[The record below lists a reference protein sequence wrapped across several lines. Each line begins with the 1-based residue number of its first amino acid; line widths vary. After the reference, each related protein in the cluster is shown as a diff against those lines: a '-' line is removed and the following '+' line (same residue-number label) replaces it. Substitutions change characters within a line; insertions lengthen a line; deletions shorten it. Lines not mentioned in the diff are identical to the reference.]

1 MIKTR
6 INKEKGITL
15 TILVITITLILILT
29 GTVVYNAQGSL
40 RIRMLT
46 NLINDIETLD
56 EKVSDYYNEYGDIP
70 AKVKYTNIDNLK
82 NAGILSTND
91 DLESFYV
98 LDLEAMQ
105 GVSLNY
111 GKDYEK
117 IKNVNQNST
126 QEENKLGES
135 MDANQYKDIYII
147 NKNSHNI
154 FLVKGITITKDNIKT
169 TYYTNYSKPDNTV
182 VDLRY
187 IDGILIPN
195 EIKKSDGTI
204 IQNKYYYIGKDK
216 DSSGNESV
224 VISTNKDDS
233 IDKGNTSQY
242 VWQKYISIMDKIP
255 DSVTLNEN
263 QLESEF
269 IESVNYW
276 KGYFK
281 NSEGKVIYNKTD
293 F

>member
-1 MIKTR
+1 MIKTK

-29 GTVVYNAQGSL
+29 GTVIYNAQGSL
-40 RIRMLT
+40 RIRILT
-46 NLINDIETLD
+46 NLTNDIETLD

-82 NAGILSTND
+82 NAGIFSTND
-91 DLESFYV
+91 DLEEFYV

-117 IKNVNQNST
+117 IKNTS
-126 QEENKLGES
+126 GES
-135 MDANQYKDIYII
+135 TDANQYTDVYII

-154 FLVKGITITKDNIKT
+154 FLVRGITITRDNVET

-195 EIKKSDGTI
+195 EIKKADGTI
-204 IQNKYYYIGKDK
+204 IQNKYYYIGRDE
-216 DSSGNESV
+216 DSSGNESI

-233 IDKGNTSQY
+233 IDNNNTNQY

-255 DSVTLNEN
+255 DSITLNEN
-263 QLESEF
+263 QSETEF
-269 IESVNYW
+269 VESVNYW

>member
-1 MIKTR
+1 MINKN
-6 INKEKGITL
+6 INKENGITL
-15 TILVITITLILILT
+15 AILVITITLILILT
-29 GTVVYNAQGSL
+29 GTVIYNAQGSL
-40 RIRMLT
+40 RIRILT
-46 NLINDIETLD
+46 NLTNDIETLD

-70 AKVKYTNIDNLK
+70 AKIKYTNIDNLK
-82 NAGILSTND
+82 NAGIFSTND
-91 DLESFYV
+91 DLEEFYV

-117 IKNVNQNST
+117 IKNTS
-126 QEENKLGES
+126 GES
-135 MDANQYKDIYII
+135 TDANQYTDVYII

-154 FLVKGITITKDNIKT
+154 FLVRGITITRDNVET

-195 EIKKSDGTI
+195 EIKKADGTI
-204 IQNKYYYIGKDK
+204 IQNKYYYIGRDE
-216 DSSGNESV
+216 DSSGNESI

-233 IDKGNTSQY
+233 IDNNNTNQY

-255 DSVTLNEN
+255 DSITLNEN
-263 QLESEF
+263 QSETEF
-269 IESVNYW
+269 VESVNYW